1 MVAVG
6 SYADQGTVDLSD
18 DVESAFSSRG
28 LTLDSFAKPDTLAP
42 GEHVLGLRAPGVT
55 FIGADG
61 LPIGDATDKY
71 IHMTGTSASTAFV
84 SGVAALVEAARPT
97 YKPTQTKGAIVA
109 SGRTLPGASAK
120 AVDATASLY
129 RMTTVN
135 AGIAPSKLLLAL
147 LTQLHVLRV
156 RGVTWEGV
164 TWDGITWE
172 TVSWETVSW
181 ESVSWET
188 VTWEGVTWE
197 QVLQ

>member
-1 MVAVG
+1 M
-6 SYADQGTVDLSD
+6 
-18 DVESAFSSRG
+18 
-28 LTLDSFAKPDTLAP
+28 
-42 GEHVLGLRAPGVT
+42 
-55 FIGADG
+55 
-61 LPIGDATDKY
+61 
-71 IHMTGTSASTAFV
+71 
-84 SGVAALVEAARPT
+84 EAARPT

-181 ESVSWET
+181 ETVSWET
-188 VTWEGVTWE
+188 VTWEGVAWE